1 MKRIAHRRREPTQTT
16 TCFSDH
22 KTEQDEPK
30 QKDDRLK
37 NWNIMFGNFLGEGL
51 VRQKKR
57 NKHIDPAFLRE
68 APIFC
73 GNNVYNSPSV
83 RDNFEKFIKGEISAC
98 EFLTRKNQSELLDR
112 QRPNSPQK
120 FKLFRVEQDNN
131 HGSDHPKQSG
141 FLKLLKDKSD
151 EISKKSR
158 IQSRF
163 AVLRNLIEHK
173 IKLKEEEDI
182 IKRSRELKNVG
193 VIKQMYDISDEYIK
207 LISRRYIEK
216 KITPTIQKNIIN
228 GNQIK
233 LIQHQN
239 PYQNQKTAIYE
250 NETKNK
256 YDPPTQISAIKLQIN
271 QKAKEYID
279 ELQTR
284 DFIQNEKAKKK
295 IFQNSQYKN
304 IVHQQSQSLHSL
316 RNVKQIVPFIK
327 QNYLKNQYI
336 NNDLELIKYITDF
349 HVEDPFH
356 DKEIQSKVR
365 KSLLISAGIVPHN
378 QIQKIHQKVYK
389 QSYLNPKDDISQK
402 SSRTINDSLNSMYEF
417 NVDSLYNQSITLQN
431 KLLEKQSEGFSKTI
445 RSIQK
450 NESLKKEIIQR
461 NVQKLE
467 GLKKLKIDE

>member
-1 MKRIAHRRREPTQTT
+1 MKRLTLRRREPTQTT
-16 TCFSDH
+16 SCFSDL

-30 QKDDRLK
+30 QKDERLK

-68 APIFC
+68 APMFC
-73 GNNVYNSPSV
+73 GNNVYYSPSV

-112 QRPNSPQK
+112 QRPNSPKK

-131 HGSDHPKQSG
+131 SRNEHPKQKG

-158 IQSRF
+158 IESRF

-207 LISRRYIEK
+207 LISRRYMEK
-216 KITPTIQKNIIN
+216 KSIPIIQKNIIN
-228 GNQIK
+228 GNQLK

-239 PYQNQKTAIYE
+239 PYQTLKTATYE
-250 NETKNK
+250 NESKNK
-256 YDPPTQISAIKLQIN
+256 YDPPTQTSAIKFQIN

-295 IFQNSQYKN
+295 IFLNSQYKN

-356 DKEIQSKVR
+356 DKEIQSKVK

-378 QIQKIHQKVYK
+378 QISKIPQKFHK
-389 QSYLNPKDDISQK
+389 QSYLNLKDEISQK
-402 SSRTINDSLNSMYEF
+402 SSRSMDDSLNSMYEF

-431 KLLEKQSEGFSKTI
+431 KLLEKQPEGFSRTI

-450 NESLKKEIIQR
+450 NETLKTEIIQK
-461 NVQKLE
+461 NVQKLQ
-467 GLKKLKIDE
+467 GLKTLKIGE